1 MIGGIEMYKEL
12 WNVIKNLTNN
22 TGAIDTS
29 KLALASHQLSVEVY
43 ETVKEHYSQS
53 SEIERSNPPWV

>member
-1 MIGGIEMYKEL
+1 MGGIVMYKEL

-22 TGAIDTS
+22 AGAIDTS
-29 KLALASHQLSVEVY
+29 KLALASHQLPVEVF

-53 SEIERSNPPWV
+53 SEIERRYPPWV